1 METRTM
7 SVLGLNGVEEDVYR
21 HFLRNPG
28 SPEATARPA
37 VPRGGA
43 EVDAAVARLRGLGLL
58 HGDGDGVW
66 AADPAAAVA
75 RLSEDRLERVHS
87 TIREIADIGPIMR
100 SLQQDGPYPPR
111 GRAPAA
117 GAGGALVRL
126 ETLPLVRTHI
136 DQLAFTAR
144 TEILASEPYEVLSP
158 ENIRHARPLDLRC
171 LRRGVVLRNLV
182 RADAAGDAATLEHL
196 RVLRAAGAQ
205 VRVADRLSD
214 LMLVYDRRTALVPLD
229 PRDSGRGAFRVEE
242 ASLVESLVRY
252 FDRLWDDARDLGELL
267 GEGSETA
274 APTEAQLRVLELMC
288 TVSKDETGARRAG
301 MSLRTY
307 RRHIS
312 DLLTLLQANNRARAA
327 LEARER
333 GWV

>member
-28 SPEATARPA
+28 SPEATADLA
-37 VPRGGA
+37 VLRGGR
-43 EVDAAVARLRGLGLL
+43 EVDAAVARLRDLGLL
-58 HGDGDGVW
+58 HGDGTGVW

-75 RLSEDRLERVHS
+75 RLSEDRLEHVHS

-100 SLQQDGPYPPR
+100 SLQQDSPYPPPQ
-111 GRAPAA
+111 RAPVS
-117 GAGGALVRL
+117 GPGGSLARL

-144 TEILASEPYEVLSP
+144 AEVLASEPYDVLSP

-171 LRRGVVLRNLV
+171 LRRGVALRNLV
-182 RADAAGDAATLEHL
+182 RASAVGDAATLEHL
-196 RVLRAAGAQ
+196 RGLRAAGVQ
-205 VRVADRLSD
+205 VRVAERLSE
-214 LMLVYDRRTALVPLD
+214 LMLVYDRRTALVPMD
-229 PRDSGRGAFRVEE
+229 PRDSGRGAFRIEE
-242 ASLVESLVRY
+242 PSLVESLVRY
-252 FDRLWDDARDLGELL
+252 FDRLWDDARDLGEVL
-267 GEGSETA
+267 GEEPGA
-274 APTEAQLRVLELMC
+274 APPTEAQLLVLELMC

-312 DLLTLLQANNRARAA
+312 DLLSLLQANNRARAA
-327 LEARER
+327 LAARER